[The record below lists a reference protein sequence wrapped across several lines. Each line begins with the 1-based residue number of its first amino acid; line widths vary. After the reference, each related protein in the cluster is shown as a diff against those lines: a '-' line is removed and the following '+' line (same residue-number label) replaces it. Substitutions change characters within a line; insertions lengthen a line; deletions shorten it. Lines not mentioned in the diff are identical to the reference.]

1 MPISLERNLQL
12 GCFEEHNRDLKV
24 KGIDK
29 ERLTEKI
36 YEGGRNLSGG
46 EKQRVAIARA
56 LYTDPD
62 VLLLDEVTSNIDD
75 ESTKLIYRDVL
86 SLSKNKIIF
95 ITSHDE
101 SIRKMCNKEIV
112 VRKG

>member
-1 MPISLERNLQL
+1 M
-12 GCFEEHNRDLKV
+12 
-24 KGIDK
+24 
-29 ERLTEKI
+29 
-36 YEGGRNLSGG
+36 
-46 EKQRVAIARA
+46 
-56 LYTDPD
+56 YTDPD

-112 VRKG
+112 VRKKIGGE